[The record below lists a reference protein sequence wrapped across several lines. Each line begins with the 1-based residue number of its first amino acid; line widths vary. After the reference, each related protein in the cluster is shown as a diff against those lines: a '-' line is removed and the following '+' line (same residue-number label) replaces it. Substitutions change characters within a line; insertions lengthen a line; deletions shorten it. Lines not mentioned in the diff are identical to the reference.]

1 MSINDENL
9 LAVVAAKDE
18 ALAQKDRQ
26 IVELQLMVKSKQQQ
40 LDVSMRQ
47 CEQLLRRLYGPK
59 SEKFDPDQP
68 FLELIMA
75 DVLANAES
83 AENAGQELNGEDEE
97 PQQGEQ
103 EETGADVSEPA
114 ADPESSAPDKPRKK
128 SRRNGRVPIPDWV
141 QRRIIEVDVDE
152 EQKIDLETGEPLA
165 RLGYND
171 TIKLEVIPGKL
182 QANVYRRWKYGPVR
196 DAKGRTRIIIPE
208 LPRFALGS
216 CKADAGLMAD
226 VIVAKTCDHMPLYR
240 QEQKSEREG
249 LRLPRTTAA
258 DWYLK
263 SAELMQDLYGL
274 QLTATR
280 SAPILKT
287 DATRLPLFIPG
298 NGKTHSAAIW
308 VWIGADGVNTPEL
321 AFQYT
326 FDQTKE
332 RPAEFVAE
340 CPETLEYFQADAA
353 SVYDQLLQTGSFT
366 EAGCWSHARRY
377 WFDAIAGAP
386 LEAAHVLGE
395 IRLLYRIE
403 DEIRERKPEER
414 QGIRQARSAPIV
426 ARLYST
432 FAEWETAALPKS
444 PMGQALTYF
453 RNQREAL
460 HRYLLDGRLDIDNN
474 DCEREFRYVATG
486 RRNWLFV
493 GSERG
498 ARAFA
503 VHLTMVRNCAHRG
516 INPLEYYSDVLRR
529 IPVQPRDRLEELLPA
544 NWKAG
549 PALPDRIVMPAMYST
564 DRAPP
569 R

>member
-1 MSINDENL
+1 MSL
-9 LAVVAAKDE
+9 LYCHAIARIRYFVTIP
-18 ALAQKDRQ
+18 AQK
-26 IVELQLMVKSKQQQ
+26 
-40 LDVSMRQ
+40 Q
-47 CEQLLRRLYGPK
+47 CAGQDFCAAAGCYRGTWRAAGRGP
-59 SEKFDPDQP
+59 
-68 FLELIMA
+68 
-75 DVLANAES
+75 VLA
-83 AENAGQELNGEDEE
+83 L
-97 PQQGEQ
+97 
-103 EETGADVSEPA
+103 TGT
-114 ADPESSAPDKPRKK
+114 PR
-128 SRRNGRVPIPDWV
+128 IF
-141 QRRIIEVDVDE
+141 
-152 EQKIDLETGEPLA
+152 LC
-165 RLGYND
+165 
-171 TIKLEVIPGKL
+171 PG
-182 QANVYRRWKYGPVR
+182 
-196 DAKGRTRIIIPE
+196 
-208 LPRFALGS
+208 
-216 CKADAGLMAD
+216 
-226 VIVAKTCDHMPLYR
+226 
-240 QEQKSEREG
+240 
-249 LRLPRTTAA
+249 
-258 DWYLK
+258 
-263 SAELMQDLYGL
+263 
-274 QLTATR
+274 
-280 SAPILKT
+280 
-287 DATRLPLFIPG
+287 
-298 NGKTHSAAIW
+298 
-308 VWIGADGVNTPEL
+308 
-321 AFQYT
+321 
-326 FDQTKE
+326 
-332 RPAEFVAE
+332 
-340 CPETLEYFQADAA
+340 TLEYFQADAA

-403 DEIRERKPEER
+403 DEIKEGTAEQRRCV
-414 QGIRQARSAPIV
+414 RQARSTPIV
-426 ARLYST
+426 ARLYGT

-460 HRYLLDGRLDIDNN
+460 HRYLFDGRLDIDNN

-503 VHLTMVRNCAHRG
+503 VHLTMVRNCAPRG